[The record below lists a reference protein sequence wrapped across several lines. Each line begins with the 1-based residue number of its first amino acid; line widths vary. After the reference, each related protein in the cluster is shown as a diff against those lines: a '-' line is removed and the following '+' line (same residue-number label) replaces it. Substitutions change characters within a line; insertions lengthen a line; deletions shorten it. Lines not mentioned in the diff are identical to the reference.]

1 VQGKSE
7 GSKGR
12 NTLVSVPPRKFSS
25 FLIIMMIQKGKR
37 IRTSL
42 SIQKFS
48 KSRFLALHSVVQKP
62 MYRNV
67 FGCDYFQYESKKY
80 KEWTYNVTL
89 RRVLSTILALEK
101 Q

>member
-1 VQGKSE
+1 
-7 GSKGR
+7 
-12 NTLVSVPPRKFSS
+12 
-25 FLIIMMIQKGKR
+25 MMIQKGKR

-48 KSRFLALHSVVQKP
+48 KSLFLALHSVVQKL

-67 FGCDYFQYESKKY
+67 FGCDYLQYESKKGR
-80 KEWTYNVTL
+80 EWMYDVKL
-89 RRVLSTILALEK
+89 RRVPATMVAVEK